1 MEVLLSV
8 SSRGARGGYNAG
20 THGEI
25 NVPTAHEGSL
35 RHVGCL
41 GKLNFNRECIID
53 DFFNVEGF
61 NF

>member
-1 MEVLLSV
+1 MKVFVSV
-8 SSRGARGGYNAG
+8 SSRGAREGYSDG
-20 THGEI
+20 THEEI
-25 NVPTAHEGSL
+25 SAPTAHEGSL

-41 GKLNFNRECIID
+41 GKLDFNCECILA